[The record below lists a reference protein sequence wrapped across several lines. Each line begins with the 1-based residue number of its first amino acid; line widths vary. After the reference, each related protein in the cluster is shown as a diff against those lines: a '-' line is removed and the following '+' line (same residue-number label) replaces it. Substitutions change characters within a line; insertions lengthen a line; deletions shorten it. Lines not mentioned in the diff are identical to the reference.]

1 MPAAGPGGVEVTV
14 AFDPIDV
21 AEEIL
26 EDALHHMN
34 RGSDSSRAKGIV
46 MRYGQRSGGRLN
58 VLGCNVKR

>member
-1 MPAAGPGGVEVTV
+1 MTV
-14 AFDPIDV
+14 AFNPIDV